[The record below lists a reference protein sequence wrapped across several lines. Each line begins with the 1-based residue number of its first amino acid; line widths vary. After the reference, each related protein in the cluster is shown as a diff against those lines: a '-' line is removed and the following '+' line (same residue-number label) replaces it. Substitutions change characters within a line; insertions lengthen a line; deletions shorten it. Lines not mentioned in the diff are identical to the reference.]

1 MIAYDRYTEYL
12 SKQIYKTITPTVP
25 SLFQVPSFSISDF
38 PMLAIRLV
46 PAMLDRAFK
55 GE

>member
-25 SLFQVPSFSISDF
+25 SLFQVSDFSISAFF
-38 PMLAIRLV
+38 PVAHDIANCPGK
-46 PAMLDRAFK
+46 PATK
-55 GE
+55 S